1 MQIITLQLQAGLMT
15 QEEYKDALEEM
26 NQYSKGHHASWRSVV
41 DLQTALLLELWD
53 GRDALTGKKLVSENG
68 DLLETVIRHHYE
80 IIGYDGRDPIF
91 MKFDCRLM
99 AQVPLCVDSHGKV
112 NVRQNAGTISTMFK
126 EVMEKL
132 MRGEWATPDWWS
144 KIPGGNERLVSFER
158 NLLRLGFIK
167 PNNLNR

>member
-1 MQIITLQLQAGLMT
+1 MT

-99 AQVPLCVDSHGKV
+99 AQVPLSDPSHGVVKQVVDSNPQKYAD
-112 NVRQNAGTISTMFK
+112 NFK
-126 EVMEKL
+126 KIMEKL
-132 MRGEWATPDWWS
+132 MRGEWATPDWWRDPDDI
-144 KIPGGNERLVSFER
+144 KKFETNLV
-158 NLLRLGFIK
+158 NLGFVR
-167 PNNLNR
+167 PDNLNR